1 MTSFDT
7 VWHRIVTLQGETF
20 YQKRGQ
26 PFRYGISG
34 NSVVPSTTNRQ
45 LPRSHFARAYQRSPI
60 DGPGQLQDL
69 QGRSYLYAILTDAR
83 VASAAQVP
91 GRLQP

>member
-7 VWHRIVTLQGETF
+7 VWHRIVTLQGRDVLPEE
-20 YQKRGQ
+20 GQ
-26 PFRYGISG
+26 SFRNGMSG

-45 LPRSHFARAYQRSPI
+45 LPRSHFARAYERSPI

-69 QGRSYLYAILTDAR
+69 QGPSYLYAILTDAR
-83 VASAAQVP
+83 VADAAPVP